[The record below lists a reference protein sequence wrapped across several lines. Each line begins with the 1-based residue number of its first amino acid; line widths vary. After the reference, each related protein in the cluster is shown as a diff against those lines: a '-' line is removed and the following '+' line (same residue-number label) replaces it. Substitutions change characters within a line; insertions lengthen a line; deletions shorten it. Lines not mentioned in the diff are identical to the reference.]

1 MEDKKPVM
9 GHNPLGYRPL
19 AEAKFSFIPQTDSG
33 SGAGEGEE
41 LKSSPSKKTVSYYLE
56 EDLIDEIKK
65 RAKENQDSYS
75 HFVNQTLKKAI
86 KE

>member
-1 MEDKKPVM
+1 MTKKQVM

-19 AEAKFSFIPQTDSG
+19 ANAKLSFIPQTDSG
-33 SGAGEGEE
+33 SGETDER
-41 LKSSPSKKTVSYYLE
+41 LKKPSPRKRTVSYYLE
-56 EDLIDEIKK
+56 ETLIDEIKS
-65 RAKENQDSYS
+65 RAKENEDSYS